1 MTTVQ
6 PSPTES
12 IPADPGVDRDATPA
26 NHSLLKKGGQDD
38 LLLRAYQKVERKI
51 DSLLGGHLSNI
62 IDFKMAAR
70 MGEAAKLPFIDWL
83 SDQTSHSVYLEFH
96 LGASEGPILVRVAR
110 TFLTASVDCF
120 FGGQFD
126 GQESAGGE
134 LKTSEIAMIDRLA
147 GAMVTVLTKAWAT
160 LCETPVRYSG
170 CYLAPDE
177 IELNLENEAILV
189 SAVSI
194 TMSGHQIAAM
204 DIIQTL
210 DGLTAIEPQ
219 LNRPHQ
225 KATNEFD
232 PVWTADLKESVEQI
246 YLPVRSVLG
255 RPTMRLSELSR
266 LAVGDILP
274 VSPTDNVPL
283 IIGDRVFAH
292 GSIGE
297 QNGGV
302 AFQIK
307 QFL

>member
-1 MTTVQ
+1 MI
-6 PSPTES
+6 PAESDPTES
-12 IPADPGVDRDATPA
+12 RSASAAADSDAAPA
-26 NHSLLKKGGQDD
+26 NHSLLKKNSQDD
-38 LLLRAYQKVERKI
+38 LLLRFYQKVERKL
-51 DSLLGGHLSNI
+51 DPLLDAFLSGVLEC
-62 IDFKMAAR
+62 KAKAESSEAAR
-70 MGEAAKLPFIDWL
+70 STFIDWL
-83 SDQTSHSVYLEFH
+83 SRQINDSVYLEFH
-96 LGASEGPILVRVAR
+96 LGAADAPILVRIGR

-126 GQESAGGE
+126 GQEYAAGT

-147 GAMVTVLTKAWAT
+147 GAIATVLTKGWAA
-160 LCETPVRYSG
+160 LCDTPVRYSG
-170 CYLAPDE
+170 CYLGADE
-177 IELNLENEAILV
+177 IELDLENEAVLV
-189 SAVSI
+189 SATSV
-194 TMSGHQIAAM
+194 TLSGHRIAAM
-204 DIIQTL
+204 DIVQPL
-210 DGLTAIEPQ
+210 DGLIAIEPQ

-225 KATNEFD
+225 KATNELD
-232 PVWTADLKESVEQI
+232 PVWAANLKDSVEQI

-266 LAVGDILP
+266 LSVGDILP